1 MATWS
6 FTYIFL
12 AIIYLSFQLYT
23 IKNNAGLT
31 FSAFDLFDQTSVCF
45 LQVDS

>member
-1 MATWS
+1 M
-6 FTYIFL
+6 YIFP

-31 FSAFDLFDQTSVCF
+31 IPAFDYLTRLLIVSFK
-45 LQVDS
+45 